1 MRGVQLGWRNW
12 LVYLAVILL
21 MVGFYFALS
30 TGAWMKRPL
39 GADEDVE
46 GYLDDLHRAVKSED
60 WRSADNL
67 VPELEE
73 AWDRVISR
81 LQLVLELDEGNRFAR
96 GLVRLKVAV
105 MREDT
110 TRALTEIAE
119 MRHIW
124 QDMGR

>member
-12 LVYLAVILL
+12 LVYLGVILL
-21 MVGFYFALS
+21 MVAFYFALS

-39 GADEDVE
+39 GAGEDVE
-46 GYLDDLHRAVKSED
+46 GYLDDLHRAVQSGD
-60 WRSADNL
+60 WRGADSRL
-67 VPELEE
+67 PELEE
-73 AWDRVISR
+73 AWEQVIAR

-105 MREDT
+105 MQEDT